1 MSKFEDMFDLFVA
14 DKVADSDA
22 FVYRE
27 ALKIYSAL
35 GNNEYELKIRLLE
48 LLKECKL

>member
-1 MSKFEDMFDLFVA
+1 MFDLFVA
-14 DKVADSDA
+14 DKAEDSDA

-35 GNNEYELKIRLLE
+35 GDDKCELKVRLLE
-48 LLKECKL
+48 LLKDCKI